1 MASPRQYKSHPAGFY
16 FSGERPCSGTLSC
29 LFESTMPVARIIQG
43 LGLDMTKVN
52 RESAGAPRRRS
63 QAERRDEMRHRVA
76 TAAFEEI
83 AEHGHSEFRTAAVF
97 KRAGVSKG
105 GMQHHFPTKD
115 DLTLLVVEHG
125 LEQSAKVTRK
135 FIESDASSAEELVGL
150 IFEDLLSYF
159 GDDRFWVTL
168 DITIHASKNGG
179 LAEAIHRMVSDYR
192 APVYERW
199 AQRLTEFG
207 WSPARADAAVKMA
220 TALVSG
226 SAIRFLWSREQPT
239 KELRELWLRSI
250 MSIADAPDHAH

>member
-1 MASPRQYKSHPAGFY
+1 
-16 FSGERPCSGTLSC
+16 
-29 LFESTMPVARIIQG
+29 
-43 LGLDMTKVN
+43 MTEAN
-52 RESAGAPRRRS
+52 RESAMPPRRRS
-63 QAERRDEMRHRVA
+63 QAERRDEMRRLVA

-115 DLTLLVVEHG
+115 DLTLLAVEHG
-125 LEQSAKVTRK
+125 LEQSAKVTRQFLEAK
-135 FIESDASSAEELVGL
+135 ASSVEELVKL

-199 AQRLTEFG
+199 AERLVQFG
-207 WSPARADAAVKMA
+207 WSPARADVAVKMA

-226 SAIRFLWSREQPT
+226 SAIRFLWTQEKPLP
-239 KELRELWLRSI
+239 ELQELWRRSI
-250 MSIADAPDHAH
+250 LSISDAPNNASSPL